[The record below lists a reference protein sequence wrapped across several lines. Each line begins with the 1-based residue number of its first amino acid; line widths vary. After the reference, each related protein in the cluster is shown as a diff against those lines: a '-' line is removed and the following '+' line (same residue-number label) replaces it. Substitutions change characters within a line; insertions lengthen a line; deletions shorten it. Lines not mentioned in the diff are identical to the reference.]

1 MDIRWDFH
9 GHSMEFDIFKED
21 AMKKNRKSGLRK
33 ERIIMLAA
41 SAFILTALTMTGIYV
56 NQRNT
61 QDNDQNRIDLNEL
74 NREIQNQTN
83 DIADQIAGLQPQNP
97 SDDLDVEINYE
108 ETNTSD
114 IVLPV
119 EDREM
124 LGQGANAADNH
135 DFDQAGD
142 ALHPETNSEI
152 AANTAHESAEERT
165 QKPEPVLHFS
175 ENDALAWPIVGNILM
190 NYSMNQVIYYKTLNQ
205 YRYNPSVV
213 IEATVGEPI
222 TAAADGKVVSIRQN
236 VETGGTIVCDLGD
249 GYQLTYGQLENY
261 AVSEGDYVEKGDI
274 LGFVAEP
281 SIFYSEE
288 GCNVYFKMTKDGEP
302 VNPLNIMQ

>member
-1 MDIRWDFH
+1 
-9 GHSMEFDIFKED
+9 
-21 AMKKNRKSGLRK
+21 MKKNRKSGLRK

-61 QDNDQNRIDLNEL
+61 QDNDQSRIDLNEL
-74 NREIQNQTN
+74 NNEIQNQTN
-83 DIADQIAGLQPQNP
+83 DVADQIAGLQPQNP
-97 SDDLDVEINYE
+97 VNTSDDLDVEVNYE

-119 EDREM
+119 EDQAI
-124 LGQGANAADNH
+124 LGQREEAENDLEFEQAGEGITQPELVAEITPESVQEPADNRTSS
-135 DFDQAGD
+135 
-142 ALHPETNSEI
+142 PEVT
-152 AANTAHESAEERT
+152 
-165 QKPEPVLHFS
+165 LHFS
-175 ENDALAWPIVGNILM
+175 ESDALAWPIVGNILM
-190 NYSMNQVIYYKTLNQ
+190 NYSMNQVIYYETLNQ
-205 YRYNPSVV
+205 YRYNPSIV

-222 TAAADGKVVSIRQN
+222 TAAADGKVLSIREN

-274 LGFVAEP
+274 LGYVAEP

>member
-1 MDIRWDFH
+1 
-9 GHSMEFDIFKED
+9 
-21 AMKKNRKSGLRK
+21 MKKNRKSGLRK

-74 NREIQNQTN
+74 NEEIQNQTN

-97 SDDLDVEINYE
+97 VNPSDDLDVEINYE
-108 ETNTSD
+108 EANTSD
-114 IVLPV
+114 VVLPV
-119 EDREM
+119 EDRAM
-124 LGQGANAADNH
+124 LGQDVEEANDWLDISEEEILPSENVTDTARGTVDNRTS
-135 DFDQAGD
+135 A
-142 ALHPETNSEI
+142 PEVT
-152 AANTAHESAEERT
+152 
-165 QKPEPVLHFS
+165 LHFS
-175 ENDALAWPIVGNILM
+175 ESDELAWPIVGNILM
-190 NYSMNQVIYYKTLNQ
+190 NYSMNQVVYYKTLNQ

-213 IEATVGEPI
+213 IEATVGQPI
-222 TAAADGKVVSIRQN
+222 TAAADGKILSIREN
-236 VETGGTIVCDLGD
+236 VETGGTIICDLGD
-249 GYQLTYGQLENY
+249 GYQLTYGQLEDY
-261 AVSEGDYVEKGDI
+261 AVSVGDYVEKGDI
-274 LGFVAEP
+274 LGYVAEP

>member
-1 MDIRWDFH
+1 
-9 GHSMEFDIFKED
+9 
-21 AMKKNRKSGLRK
+21 MKKNRKSGLRK

-61 QDNDQNRIDLNEL
+61 QDNDQSRIDLNEL
-74 NREIQNQTN
+74 NNEIQNQTN
-83 DIADQIAGLQPQNP
+83 DVADQIAGLQPQNP
-97 SDDLDVEINYE
+97 VNTSDDLDVEVNYE

-119 EDREM
+119 EDREI
-124 LGQGANAADNH
+124 LGQDEGTADLG
-135 DFDQAGD
+135 FED
-142 ALHPETNSEI
+142 AENEIRQPENI
-152 AANTAHESAEERT
+152 ADLATESI
-165 QKPEPVLHFS
+165 QEPVENRTSSPEVTLHFS
-175 ENDALAWPIVGNILM
+175 ESDALAWPVVGNILM
-190 NYSMNQVIYYKTLNQ
+190 NYSMNQVIYYETLNQ
-205 YRYNPSVV
+205 YRYNPSIV
-213 IEATVGEPI
+213 IESTVGTPI
-222 TAAADGKVVSIRQN
+222 TAAADGKVLSIREN

-249 GYQLTYGQLENY
+249 GYELTYGQLENY

-274 LGFVAEP
+274 LGYVAEP

>member
-1 MDIRWDFH
+1 
-9 GHSMEFDIFKED
+9 
-21 AMKKNRKSGLRK
+21 MKKNRKSGLRK

-74 NREIQNQTN
+74 NEEIQNQTN

-97 SDDLDVEINYE
+97 VNPSDDLDVEINYE
-108 ETNTSD
+108 EANTSD
-114 IVLPV
+114 VVLPV
-119 EDREM
+119 EDRAM
-124 LGQGANAADNH
+124 LGQDVEEANDWLDISEEETLPSETVTDTARETVDNRTS
-135 DFDQAGD
+135 A
-142 ALHPETNSEI
+142 PEVT
-152 AANTAHESAEERT
+152 
-165 QKPEPVLHFS
+165 LHFS
-175 ENDALAWPIVGNILM
+175 ESDELAWPIVGNILM
-190 NYSMNQVIYYKTLNQ
+190 NYSMNQVVYYKTLNQ

-213 IEATVGEPI
+213 IEATVGQPI
-222 TAAADGKVVSIRQN
+222 TAAADGKILSIREN

-249 GYQLTYGQLENY
+249 GYQLTYGQLEDY
-261 AVSEGDYVEKGDI
+261 AVSVGDYVEKGDI
-274 LGFVAEP
+274 LGYVAEP

-288 GCNVYFKMTKDGEP
+288 GCNVYFKMTKDGVP

>member
-1 MDIRWDFH
+1 
-9 GHSMEFDIFKED
+9 
-21 AMKKNRKSGLRK
+21 MKKNRKSGLRK

-74 NREIQNQTN
+74 NEEIQNQTN

-97 SDDLDVEINYE
+97 GNPSDDLDVEINYE
-108 ETNTSD
+108 QANTSD

-119 EDREM
+119 EDQAM
-124 LGQGANAADNH
+124 LGQGVGEAANDYGYNNVEE
-135 DFDQAGD
+135 DFLQ
-142 ALHPETNSEI
+142 PESVAEI
-152 AANTAHESAEERT
+152 ASDTV
-165 QKPEPVLHFS
+165 QEPVGNRTSAPEITLHFS
-175 ENDALAWPIVGNILM
+175 ESDVLAWPIVGNIIM
-190 NYSMNQVIYYKTLNQ
+190 NYSMNQVVYYETLNQ

-213 IEATVGEPI
+213 IEATVGAPI
-222 TAAADGKVVSIRQN
+222 TAAADGKILSIREN

-274 LGFVAEP
+274 LGYVAEP
-281 SIFYSEE
+281 SIFYSKE

>member
-1 MDIRWDFH
+1 MR
-9 GHSMEFDIFKED
+9 
-21 AMKKNRKSGLRK
+21 KNRKSGLRK

-74 NREIQNQTN
+74 NEEIQNQTN

-97 SDDLDVEINYE
+97 VNPSDDLDVEINYE
-108 ETNTSD
+108 EANTSE

-119 EDREM
+119 EDRAM
-124 LGQGANAADNH
+124 LGQGEEEAANDWLNI
-135 DFDQAGD
+135 
-142 ALHPETNSEI
+142 PEDEILQSEI
-152 AANTAHESAEERT
+152 ASNTARETVENRTSA
-165 QKPEPVLHFS
+165 PEVTLHFS
-175 ENDALAWPIVGNILM
+175 ESDDLAWPIVGNILM
-190 NYSMNQVIYYKTLNQ
+190 NYSMNQVVYYKTLNQ

-222 TAAADGKVVSIRQN
+222 TAAADGKILSIREN
-236 VETGGTIVCDLGD
+236 VETGGTIICDLGD

-274 LGFVAEP
+274 LGYVAEP

>member
-1 MDIRWDFH
+1 
-9 GHSMEFDIFKED
+9 MEFDIFKED

-108 ETNTSD
+108 EANTSD

-124 LGQGANAADNH
+124 LGQGANAADNY

-142 ALHPETNSEI
+142 ALQLETDSEL
-152 AANTAHESAEERT
+152 AANTVNEPVEERT

-175 ENDALAWPIVGNILM
+175 ENDVLEWPIVGNILM

-249 GYQLTYGQLENY
+249 GYQLTYGQ
-261 AVSEGDYVEKGDI
+261 
-274 LGFVAEP
+274 
-281 SIFYSEE
+281 
-288 GCNVYFKMTKDGEP
+288 
-302 VNPLNIMQ
+302 

>member
-1 MDIRWDFH
+1 
-9 GHSMEFDIFKED
+9 
-21 AMKKNRKSGLRK
+21 MKKNRKSGLRK

-74 NREIQNQTN
+74 NEEIQNQTN

-97 SDDLDVEINYE
+97 VNPSDDLDVEINYE
-108 ETNTSD
+108 EANTSD
-114 IVLPV
+114 VVLPV
-119 EDREM
+119 EDRAM
-124 LGQGANAADNH
+124 LGQDVEEANDWLDISEEEILPSENVTDTARETVNNRTSA
-135 DFDQAGD
+135 
-142 ALHPETNSEI
+142 PEVT
-152 AANTAHESAEERT
+152 
-165 QKPEPVLHFS
+165 LHFS
-175 ENDALAWPIVGNILM
+175 ESDELAWPIVGNILM
-190 NYSMNQVIYYKTLNQ
+190 NYSMNQVVYYKTLNQ

-213 IEATVGEPI
+213 IEATVGQPI
-222 TAAADGKVVSIRQN
+222 TAAADGKILSIREN

-249 GYQLTYGQLENY
+249 GYQLTYGQLEDY
-261 AVSEGDYVEKGDI
+261 AVSVGDYVEKGDI
-274 LGFVAEP
+274 LGYVAEP

-288 GCNVYFKMTKDGEP
+288 GCNVYFKMTKDGVP

>member
-1 MDIRWDFH
+1 
-9 GHSMEFDIFKED
+9 
-21 AMKKNRKSGLRK
+21 MKKNRKSGLRK

-61 QDNDQNRIDLNEL
+61 QDNDQSRIDLNQL
-74 NREIQNQTN
+74 NEEIQNQTN

-97 SDDLDVEINYE
+97 GNSSDDLDVEVNYE
-108 ETNTSD
+108 EANTSD
-114 IVLPV
+114 VVLPV
-119 EDREM
+119 EDRDI
-124 LGQGANAADNH
+124 LGQGGQEAGIDYG
-135 DFDQAGD
+135 FDHEEDGI
-142 ALHPETNSEI
+142 ALSDPVDEVASNTVQEPAENRASSPEIT
-152 AANTAHESAEERT
+152 
-165 QKPEPVLHFS
+165 LHFS
-175 ENDALAWPIVGNILM
+175 ESDVLAWPIVGNILM
-190 NYSMNQVIYYKTLNQ
+190 NYSMNQVVYYKTLNQ

-222 TAAADGKVVSIRQN
+222 TAAADGKILSIREN

-261 AVSEGDYVEKGDI
+261 AVSVGDYVEKGDI
-274 LGFVAEP
+274 LGYVAEP

>member
-1 MDIRWDFH
+1 
-9 GHSMEFDIFKED
+9 
-21 AMKKNRKSGLRK
+21 MKKNRKSGLRK

-74 NREIQNQTN
+74 NEEIQNQTN

-97 SDDLDVEINYE
+97 VNPSDDLDVEVNYE
-108 ETNTSD
+108 EANTSD

-119 EDREM
+119 EDREI
-124 LGQGANAADNH
+124 LGQGGQEAAI
-135 DFDQAGD
+135 DQGF
-142 ALHPETNSEI
+142 
-152 AANTAHESAEERT
+152 ESAEEGIV
-165 QKPEPVLHFS
+165 QPEPVDEIASNTVQEPVENRTSSPEITLHFS
-175 ENDALAWPIVGNILM
+175 ESDVLAWPIVGNILM
-190 NYSMNQVIYYKTLNQ
+190 NYSMNQVVYYKTLNQ

-222 TAAADGKVVSIRQN
+222 TAAADGKVLSIREN

-249 GYQLTYGQLENY
+249 GYELTYGQLENY
-261 AVSEGDYVEKGDI
+261 AVSVGDYVEKGDI
-274 LGFVAEP
+274 LGYVAEP
-281 SIFYSEE
+281 SIFYAEE
-288 GCNVYFKMTKDGEP
+288 GCNVYFKMTKDGDP

>member
-1 MDIRWDFH
+1 
-9 GHSMEFDIFKED
+9 
-21 AMKKNRKSGLRK
+21 MKKNRKSGLRK

-61 QDNDQNRIDLNEL
+61 QDNDQNRIDLNQL
-74 NREIQNQTN
+74 NEEIQNQTN

-97 SDDLDVEINYE
+97 GGLSDDLDVEINYE
-108 ETNTSD
+108 EANTSD

-119 EDREM
+119 EDRALLGQEEAAEDLAFENAREEM
-124 LGQGANAADNH
+124 LQ
-135 DFDQAGD
+135 
-142 ALHPETNSEI
+142 PETVAEI
-152 AANTAHESAEERT
+152 TSDSVQETVETRAST
-165 QKPEPVLHFS
+165 PEITLHFS
-175 ENDALAWPIVGNILM
+175 ESDTLAWPIVGNILM
-190 NYSMNQVIYYKTLNQ
+190 NYSMNQVVYYKTLNQ
-205 YRYNPSVV
+205 YRYNPSIV

-222 TAAADGKVVSIRQN
+222 TAAADGKVLSIREN

-261 AVSEGDYVEKGDI
+261 AVSVGDYVEKGDI

-288 GCNVYFKMTKDGEP
+288 GSNVYFKMTKDGEP
-302 VNPLNIMQ
+302 VNPLNIIQE

>member
-1 MDIRWDFH
+1 
-9 GHSMEFDIFKED
+9 
-21 AMKKNRKSGLRK
+21 MKKNRKSGLRK

-61 QDNDQNRIDLNEL
+61 QDNDQSRIDLNEL
-74 NREIQNQTN
+74 NNEIQNQTN
-83 DIADQIAGLQPQNP
+83 DVADQIAGLQPQNP
-97 SDDLDVEINYE
+97 VNTSDDLDVEVNYE
-108 ETNTSD
+108 EANTSD

-119 EDREM
+119 EDREI
-124 LGQGANAADNH
+124 LGQDEGTADLG
-135 DFDQAGD
+135 FED
-142 ALHPETNSEI
+142 AENEIRQPENI
-152 AANTAHESAEERT
+152 ADLATESI
-165 QKPEPVLHFS
+165 QEPVENRTSSPEVTLHFS
-175 ENDALAWPIVGNILM
+175 ESDALAWPVVGNILM
-190 NYSMNQVIYYKTLNQ
+190 NYSMNQVIYYETLNQ
-205 YRYNPSVV
+205 YRYNPSIV
-213 IEATVGEPI
+213 IESTVGTPI
-222 TAAADGKVVSIRQN
+222 TAAADGKVLSIREN

-249 GYQLTYGQLENY
+249 GYELTYGQLENY

-274 LGFVAEP
+274 LGYVAEP

>member
-1 MDIRWDFH
+1 
-9 GHSMEFDIFKED
+9 
-21 AMKKNRKSGLRK
+21 MKKNRKSGLRK

-74 NREIQNQTN
+74 NEEIQNQTN

-97 SDDLDVEINYE
+97 VNPSDDLDVEINYE
-108 ETNTSD
+108 EANTSD
-114 IVLPV
+114 VVLPV
-119 EDREM
+119 EDRTM
-124 LGQGANAADNH
+124 LGQDVEEAENNWLDI
-135 DFDQAGD
+135 
-142 ALHPETNSEI
+142 PEEDILPSEI
-152 AANTAHESAEERT
+152 ASGTPRETVENRTSA
-165 QKPEPVLHFS
+165 PEITLHFS
-175 ENDALAWPIVGNILM
+175 ESDELAWPIVGNILM
-190 NYSMNQVIYYKTLNQ
+190 NYSMNQVVYYKTLNQ

-213 IEATVGEPI
+213 IEATVGQPI
-222 TAAADGKVVSIRQN
+222 TAAADGKILSIREN

-261 AVSEGDYVEKGDI
+261 AVSVGDYVEKGDI
-274 LGFVAEP
+274 LGYVAEP

-288 GCNVYFKMTKDGEP
+288 G
-302 VNPLNIMQ
+302 

>member
-1 MDIRWDFH
+1 
-9 GHSMEFDIFKED
+9 
-21 AMKKNRKSGLRK
+21 MKKNRKSGLRK

-61 QDNDQNRIDLNEL
+61 QDNDRNRIDLNEL
-74 NREIQNQTN
+74 NEEIQNQTN
-83 DIADQIAGLQPQNP
+83 DIAEQIAGLQPQNPVNP

-108 ETNTSD
+108 EANTSD
-114 IVLPV
+114 VVLPV
-119 EDREM
+119 EDRAM
-124 LGQGANAADNH
+124 LGESEDAADH
-135 DFDQAGD
+135 YGFDQAGED
-142 ALHPETNSEI
+142 ALLPESVAEITSETAQEPLESRTPAPEI
-152 AANTAHESAEERT
+152 A
-165 QKPEPVLHFS
+165 LHFS
-175 ENDALAWPIVGNILM
+175 ESDVLAWPIVGNILM
-190 NYSMNQVIYYKTLNQ
+190 NYSMNQVVYYETLNQ

-222 TAAADGKVVSIRQN
+222 TAAADGKILSIREN

-274 LGFVAEP
+274 LGYVAEP

-288 GCNVYFKMTKDGEP
+288 GCNVYFKMTKDGNP

>member
-1 MDIRWDFH
+1 
-9 GHSMEFDIFKED
+9 
-21 AMKKNRKSGLRK
+21 MKKNRKSGLRK

-61 QDNDQNRIDLNEL
+61 QDNDQNRIDLNQL
-74 NREIQNQTN
+74 NEEIQNQTN

-97 SDDLDVEINYE
+97 GGLSDDLDVEINYE
-108 ETNTSD
+108 EANTSD

-119 EDREM
+119 EDRAI
-124 LGQGANAADNH
+124 LGQEEPAEDLA
-135 DFDQAGD
+135 FED
-142 ALHPETNSEI
+142 AREEILQSETVAEI
-152 AANTAHESAEERT
+152 TSDSV
-165 QKPEPVLHFS
+165 QEPVETRASAPEITLHFS
-175 ENDALAWPIVGNILM
+175 ESDTLAWPIVGNILM
-190 NYSMNQVIYYKTLNQ
+190 NYSMNQVVYYKTLNQ
-205 YRYNPSVV
+205 YRYNPSIV

-222 TAAADGKVVSIRQN
+222 TAAADGKVLSIREN

-261 AVSEGDYVEKGDI
+261 AVSVGDYVEKGDI

-302 VNPLNIMQ
+302 VNPLNIIQE

>member
-1 MDIRWDFH
+1 
-9 GHSMEFDIFKED
+9 
-21 AMKKNRKSGLRK
+21 MKKNRKSGLRK

-74 NREIQNQTN
+74 NEEIQNQTN

-97 SDDLDVEINYE
+97 VNPSDDLDVEVNYE
-108 ETNTSD
+108 EANTSD

-119 EDREM
+119 EDREI
-124 LGQGANAADNH
+124 LGQGGQEAAI
-135 DFDQAGD
+135 DQGF
-142 ALHPETNSEI
+142 
-152 AANTAHESAEERT
+152 ESAEEEIV
-165 QKPEPVLHFS
+165 QPEPVDEIASNTVQEPVENRTSSPEITLHFS
-175 ENDALAWPIVGNILM
+175 ESDVLAWPIVGNILM
-190 NYSMNQVIYYKTLNQ
+190 NYSMNQVVYYKTLNQ

-222 TAAADGKVVSIRQN
+222 TAAADGKVLSIREN

-249 GYQLTYGQLENY
+249 GYELTYGQLENY
-261 AVSEGDYVEKGDI
+261 AVSVGDYVEKGDI
-274 LGFVAEP
+274 LGYVAEP

>member
-1 MDIRWDFH
+1 
-9 GHSMEFDIFKED
+9 
-21 AMKKNRKSGLRK
+21 MKRNRKSGLRK

-61 QDNDQNRIDLNEL
+61 QDNDQNRIDLNQL
-74 NREIQNQTN
+74 NEEIQNQTN

-97 SDDLDVEINYE
+97 GGLSDDLDVEINYE
-108 ETNTSD
+108 EANTSD

-119 EDREM
+119 EDRAI
-124 LGQGANAADNH
+124 LGQEEPEEDLAFENAQEENL
-135 DFDQAGD
+135 Q
-142 ALHPETNSEI
+142 PETIAEI
-152 AANTAHESAEERT
+152 TSDRM
-165 QKPEPVLHFS
+165 QEPVETRVSSPEITLHFS
-175 ENDALAWPIVGNILM
+175 ESDTLAWPIVGNILM
-190 NYSMNQVIYYKTLNQ
+190 NYSMNQAVYYKTLNQ
-205 YRYNPSVV
+205 YRYNPSIV

-222 TAAADGKVVSIRQN
+222 TAAAAGKVLSIREN

-249 GYQLTYGQLENY
+249 GYQLTYGQLEDY

-288 GCNVYFKMTKDGEP
+288 GSNVYFKMTKDGEP
-302 VNPLNIMQ
+302 VNPLNIIQK

>member
-1 MDIRWDFH
+1 
-9 GHSMEFDIFKED
+9 
-21 AMKKNRKSGLRK
+21 MKKNRKSGLRK

-61 QDNDQNRIDLNEL
+61 QDNDQSRIDLNQL
-74 NREIQNQTN
+74 NEEIQNQTN

-97 SDDLDVEINYE
+97 GNSSDDLDVEVNYE
-108 ETNTSD
+108 EANTSD
-114 IVLPV
+114 VVLPV
-119 EDREM
+119 EDRDI
-124 LGQGANAADNH
+124 LGQGGQEAGIDYGFDNEE
-135 DFDQAGD
+135 DGI
-142 ALHPETNSEI
+142 ALSDPVDEVASNTVQEPAENRASSPEIT
-152 AANTAHESAEERT
+152 
-165 QKPEPVLHFS
+165 LHFS
-175 ENDALAWPIVGNILM
+175 ESDVLAWPIVGNILM
-190 NYSMNQVIYYKTLNQ
+190 NYSMNQVVYYKTLNQ

-222 TAAADGKVVSIRQN
+222 TAAADGKILSIREN

-261 AVSEGDYVEKGDI
+261 AVSVGDYVEKGDI
-274 LGFVAEP
+274 LGYVAEP

>member
-1 MDIRWDFH
+1 
-9 GHSMEFDIFKED
+9 
-21 AMKKNRKSGLRK
+21 MKKNRKSGLRK

-61 QDNDQNRIDLNEL
+61 KDNDQSRIDLNEL
-74 NREIQNQTN
+74 NNEIQNQTN
-83 DIADQIAGLQPQNP
+83 DVADQIAGLQPQNP
-97 SDDLDVEINYE
+97 VNPSDDLDVEVNYE
-108 ETNTSD
+108 EANTSD

-119 EDREM
+119 EDREI
-124 LGQGANAADNH
+124 LGQDEGTADLG
-135 DFDQAGD
+135 FED
-142 ALHPETNSEI
+142 AENEIRQPENI
-152 AANTAHESAEERT
+152 ADLATESI
-165 QKPEPVLHFS
+165 QEPVENRTSSPEVTLHFS
-175 ENDALAWPIVGNILM
+175 ESDALAWPVVGNILM
-190 NYSMNQVIYYKTLNQ
+190 NYSMNQVIYYETLNQ
-205 YRYNPSVV
+205 YRYNPSIV
-213 IEATVGEPI
+213 IESTVGTPI
-222 TAAADGKVVSIRQN
+222 TAAADGKVLSIREN

-249 GYQLTYGQLENY
+249 GYELTYGQLENY

-274 LGFVAEP
+274 LGYVAEP

>member
-1 MDIRWDFH
+1 
-9 GHSMEFDIFKED
+9 
-21 AMKKNRKSGLRK
+21 MKKNRKSGLRK

-74 NREIQNQTN
+74 NEEIQNQTN

-97 SDDLDVEINYE
+97 VNPSDDLDVEINYE
-108 ETNTSD
+108 EANTSD
-114 IVLPV
+114 VVLPV
-119 EDREM
+119 EDRTM
-124 LGQGANAADNH
+124 LGQDVEEAENNWLDI
-135 DFDQAGD
+135 
-142 ALHPETNSEI
+142 PEEDILPSEI
-152 AANTAHESAEERT
+152 ASGTPRETVENRTSA
-165 QKPEPVLHFS
+165 PEITLHFS
-175 ENDALAWPIVGNILM
+175 ESDELAWPIVGNILM
-190 NYSMNQVIYYKTLNQ
+190 NYSMNQVVYYKTLNQ

-213 IEATVGEPI
+213 IEATVGQPI
-222 TAAADGKVVSIRQN
+222 TAAADGKILSIREN

-261 AVSEGDYVEKGDI
+261 AVSVGDYVEKGDI
-274 LGFVAEP
+274 LGYVAEP

-288 GCNVYFKMTKDGEP
+288 GCNVYFKMTKDGVP

>member
-1 MDIRWDFH
+1 
-9 GHSMEFDIFKED
+9 
-21 AMKKNRKSGLRK
+21 MKKNRKSGLRK

-74 NREIQNQTN
+74 NEEIQNQTN

-97 SDDLDVEINYE
+97 VNPSDDLDVEINYE
-108 ETNTSD
+108 EANTSD
-114 IVLPV
+114 VVLPV
-119 EDREM
+119 EDRAM
-124 LGQGANAADNH
+124 LGQDVEEANDWLDISEEEIIPSENVTDTARGTVDNRTS
-135 DFDQAGD
+135 A
-142 ALHPETNSEI
+142 PEVT
-152 AANTAHESAEERT
+152 
-165 QKPEPVLHFS
+165 LHFS
-175 ENDALAWPIVGNILM
+175 ESDELAWPIVGNILM
-190 NYSMNQVIYYKTLNQ
+190 NYSMNQVVYYKTLNQ

-213 IEATVGEPI
+213 IEATVGQPI
-222 TAAADGKVVSIRQN
+222 TAAADGKILSIREN
-236 VETGGTIVCDLGD
+236 VETGGTIICDLGD
-249 GYQLTYGQLENY
+249 GYQLTYGQLEDY
-261 AVSEGDYVEKGDI
+261 AVSVGDYVEKGDI
-274 LGFVAEP
+274 LGYVAEP

>member
-1 MDIRWDFH
+1 MDVRCVH

-108 ETNTSD
+108 EANTSD

-222 TAAADGKVVSIRQN
+222 TAAADGKVISIRQN

-261 AVSEGDYVEKGDI
+261 AVSEGDYVKKGDI

>member
-1 MDIRWDFH
+1 
-9 GHSMEFDIFKED
+9 
-21 AMKKNRKSGLRK
+21 MKKNRKSGLRK

-74 NREIQNQTN
+74 NEEIQNQTN

-97 SDDLDVEINYE
+97 ANPSDDLDVEINYE
-108 ETNTSD
+108 EANTSE

-119 EDREM
+119 EDRAM
-124 LGQGANAADNH
+124 LGQGEEAANDWL
-135 DFDQAGD
+135 DI
-142 ALHPETNSEI
+142 PEEEIIQPEI
-152 AANTAHESAEERT
+152 ASNTARETVENRTSA
-165 QKPEPVLHFS
+165 PEITLHFS
-175 ENDALAWPIVGNILM
+175 ESDDLAWPIVGNILM
-190 NYSMNQVIYYKTLNQ
+190 NYSMNQVVYYKTLNQ

-222 TAAADGKVVSIRQN
+222 TAAADGKILSIREN

-274 LGFVAEP
+274 LGYVAEP

>member
-1 MDIRWDFH
+1 
-9 GHSMEFDIFKED
+9 
-21 AMKKNRKSGLRK
+21 MKKNRKSGLRK

-74 NREIQNQTN
+74 NEEIQNQTN

-97 SDDLDVEINYE
+97 VNPSDDLDVEINYE
-108 ETNTSD
+108 EANTSD
-114 IVLPV
+114 VVLPV
-119 EDREM
+119 EDRAM
-124 LGQGANAADNH
+124 LGQDVEEANDWLDISEEETFPTETVTDTARGTVDNRTS
-135 DFDQAGD
+135 A
-142 ALHPETNSEI
+142 PEVT
-152 AANTAHESAEERT
+152 
-165 QKPEPVLHFS
+165 LHFS
-175 ENDALAWPIVGNILM
+175 ESDELAWPIVGNILM
-190 NYSMNQVIYYKTLNQ
+190 NYSMNQVVYYKTLNQ

-213 IEATVGEPI
+213 IEATVGQPI
-222 TAAADGKVVSIRQN
+222 TAAADGKILSIREN

-261 AVSEGDYVEKGDI
+261 AVSVGDYVEKGDI
-274 LGFVAEP
+274 LGYVAEP

-288 GCNVYFKMTKDGEP
+288 GCNVYFKMTKDGVP

>member
-1 MDIRWDFH
+1 MR
-9 GHSMEFDIFKED
+9 
-21 AMKKNRKSGLRK
+21 KNRKSGLRK

-74 NREIQNQTN
+74 NEEIQNQTN

-97 SDDLDVEINYE
+97 VNPSDDLDVEINYE
-108 ETNTSD
+108 EANTSE

-119 EDREM
+119 EDRAM
-124 LGQGANAADNH
+124 LGQGEEEAANDWLNI
-135 DFDQAGD
+135 
-142 ALHPETNSEI
+142 PEDEILQSEI
-152 AANTAHESAEERT
+152 ASNTARETVENRTSA
-165 QKPEPVLHFS
+165 PEVTLHFS
-175 ENDALAWPIVGNILM
+175 ESDDLAWPIVGNILM
-190 NYSMNQVIYYKTLNQ
+190 NYSMNQVVYYKTLNQ

-222 TAAADGKVVSIRQN
+222 TAAADGKILSIREN

-274 LGFVAEP
+274 LGYVAEP

>member
-1 MDIRWDFH
+1 MEDVI

-152 AANTAHESAEERT
+152 AANTVRESVEERT

-175 ENDALAWPIVGNILM
+175 ENDALAWPVVGNILM

-213 IEATVGEPI
+213 IEATVGDPI

-261 AVSEGDYVEKGDI
+261 AVSEGDYVVKGDI

>member
-1 MDIRWDFH
+1 
-9 GHSMEFDIFKED
+9 
-21 AMKKNRKSGLRK
+21 MKKNRKSGLRK

-74 NREIQNQTN
+74 NNEIQNQTN

-97 SDDLDVEINYE
+97 SNTSDDLDVEINYE
-108 ETNTSD
+108 ETNTDD

-119 EDREM
+119 EDQAM
-124 LGQGANAADNH
+124 LGHGEEDAAIDYGL
-135 DFDQAGD
+135 DQAQED
-142 ALHPETNSEI
+142 ILQQDPVTETASETVQEPAENRAASPEIT
-152 AANTAHESAEERT
+152 
-165 QKPEPVLHFS
+165 LHFS
-175 ENDALAWPIVGNILM
+175 ESDVLAWPIVGNILM
-190 NYSMNQVIYYKTLNQ
+190 NYSMNQVVYYETLNQ

-222 TAAADGKVVSIRQN
+222 TAAADGKVLSIREN

-274 LGFVAEP
+274 LGYVAEP
-281 SIFYSEE
+281 SIFYTEE

-302 VNPLNIMQ
+302 VNPLNVMQ